1 MLLAVSVAIV
11 MTGFG
16 IVLPVFARRLGEL
29 DEGVGTL
36 GLMTM
41 AFALAQFL
49 AAPPFGAL
57 ADRIGRRPLILL
69 ALAAYAGAN
78 VAFLFV
84 DTAGGYIGVRAAQG
98 ALTAGLFPAAIGV
111 VADLVDDAQR
121 AQYVGIVM
129 GAYGAGLV
137 LGPVLGGVLYD
148 GFGFESVFIV
158 SAALATVAL
167 VAAAKLVPETRTR
180 AVRVRERLR
189 ARRDVALGAS
199 GSLLDSLPRPVLVFT
214 SLLAIDFALVF
225 AFAFIEPQ
233 MVFYVYDDLGWTT
246 AQFGIV
252 VGSYGL
258 AMMIGQVGL
267 GGLSDTIG
275 RKPVIVIGV
284 LLSGLL
290 YVGMATLDSFPL
302 FVAIALVAGLGKALT
317 SPALS
322 AAYLDITAEQYRS
335 RIVGIKSS
343 AASLGGVA
351 GPLLVIV
358 AADLTSAKGVF
369 VIAGIVTLATAA
381 VAAVALRGLGR
392 EAIEPPGLAWQAS
405 EARAL
410 AAYGVLQ
417 GLAVNARAAR
427 ITAAKT

>member
-1 MLLAVSVAIV
+1 
-11 MTGFG
+11 
-16 IVLPVFARRLGEL
+16 
-29 DEGVGTL
+29 
-36 GLMTM
+36 
-41 AFALAQFL
+41 
-49 AAPPFGAL
+49 
-57 ADRIGRRPLILL
+57 
-69 ALAAYAGAN
+69 
-78 VAFLFV
+78 
-84 DTAGGYIGVRAAQG
+84 
-98 ALTAGLFPAAIGV
+98 
-111 VADLVDDAQR
+111 
-121 AQYVGIVM
+121 M

-302 FVAIALVAGLGKALT
+302 LVAIALVAGLGKALT